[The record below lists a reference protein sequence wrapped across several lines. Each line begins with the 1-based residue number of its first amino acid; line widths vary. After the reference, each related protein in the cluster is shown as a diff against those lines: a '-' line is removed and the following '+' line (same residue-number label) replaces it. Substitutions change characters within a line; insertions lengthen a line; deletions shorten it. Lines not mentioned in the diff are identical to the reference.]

1 MRRNYYITRDGILRR
16 EKNTV
21 YFESGEEKR
30 ILPVNNIYAIYAHG
44 KITFS
49 SGVVSYLAKNGVPI
63 HFFNKYGWYEAT
75 LYPRES
81 LLAGDVLIKQ
91 AMHYIDFDK
100 RIYLAKE
107 FIRGCGANL
116 LKNLEYY
123 GREIELSYEIK
134 EISSFLAKLDEM
146 RSIAEIL
153 SIEGNMWNVYYQ
165 SFNKILPSE
174 FKFEKRSRQP
184 PENMINCLI
193 SFGNSLLYSTI
204 LTEIYHTQLNPTIS
218 YLHEPSERR
227 FSLCLDLAEVF
238 KPLLADRVI
247 FKLVN
252 KKMIGKEKFRKE
264 FNYCLLNDEGK
275 KTFLQAWDEKLRTT
289 ITHRKLKRKVSYQR
303 LIRLEC
309 YKLIKHLLGEKEYRA
324 FKIWW

>member
-1 MRRNYYITRDGILRR
+1 MKRNYYIVKNGILRR

-146 RSIAEIL
+146 GSIAEIL
-153 SIEGNMWNVYYQ
+153 SMEGNMWNVYYQ

-193 SFGNSLLYSTI
+193 SFGNSLLYSAI

-275 KTFLQAWDEKLRTT
+275 RIFLQAWDGKLRTT
-289 ITHRKLKRKVSYQR
+289 ITHRRLKRKVSYQR

-324 FKIWW
+324 FRIWW

>member
-1 MRRNYYITRDGILRR
+1 MKRNYYIVKNGILRR

-21 YFESGEEKR
+21 YFEGGGEKR

-107 FIRGCGANL
+107 FIRGCGTNL

-123 GREIELSYEIK
+123 GREIELSSEIK
-134 EISSFLAKLDEM
+134 EISSFLTKLEEM

-153 SIEGNMWNVYYQ
+153 SMEGNMWNVYYQ

-275 KTFLQAWDEKLRTT
+275 RIFLQAWDGKLRTT
-289 ITHRKLKRKVSYQR
+289 ITHRRLKRKISYQR

-324 FKIWW
+324 FRIWW